1 MGTPLASD
9 RLKAIPFFQGLPDDA
24 LAALSGRMRPVT
36 VRAGVNLI
44 AVEQPGEV
52 LYVVLAGTVKVYV
65 EQADGTEVIL
75 AILGPGEIVGEMSV
89 VDSLHRSASVVTL
102 EDSTLARIDRRAFWD
117 ALQANPQ
124 LTTNLVMILSRR
136 LRLANTRVQADAT
149 LDVVG
154 RVALQLLALAQEL
167 GQPEAAGR
175 VRIPIR
181 LSQAD
186 LAGLVGAS
194 RVRVNQVI
202 VDFKREGYL
211 TIDRRLRV
219 TIRDQRALRGLVGD
233 DLLAPDPS

>member
-1 MGTPLASD
+1 VGTPLATD
-9 RLKAIPFFQGLPDDA
+9 RLRAIPFFQGLPDDA
-24 LAALSGRMRPVT
+24 LAALAARMRPLA

-52 LYVVLAGTVKVYV
+52 LYIVLAGTVKVYV

-89 VDSLHRSASVVTL
+89 VDSLQRSASVVTL
-102 EDSTLARIDRRAFWD
+102 EDATLARIDRRAFWA
-117 ALQANPQ
+117 ALEANPQ

-154 RVALQLLALAQEL
+154 RVAMQLLALAQEL
-167 GQPEAAGR
+167 GEPEAGGR

-202 VDFKREGYL
+202 VDFKRGGYL
-211 TIDRRLRV
+211 TVDRHLRV
-219 TIRDQRALRGLVGD
+219 TLRDQQALRGLVGD